1 MLMDSIKFNNVKTKE
16 TREMLRYKDKLIK
29 TYVVPKCTNLK
40 SARRL
45 TVFLPKLA
53 NYVLND
59 HQRFNIQL
67 VEDLIINIKSNFE
80 HFFFM

>member
-1 MLMDSIKFNNVKTKE
+1 MSFFNKLNINVKTKE

-45 TVFLPKLA
+45 TVILPKLA
-53 NYVLND
+53 NYYA
-59 HQRFNIQL
+59 QRSIQH
-67 VEDLIINIKSNFE
+67 STS
-80 HFFFM
+80 